1 MSFYQQLLP
10 LRARRQVS
18 ALYPLVPPSLLSN
31 CHPVISS
38 HGGAAQTLMGG
49 SSISARPPSASA
61 SSATAPLGL
70 LKWLKFN
77 VREEGLGLEGGG
89 WGGEGNAMHF

>member
-1 MSFYQQLLP
+1 
-10 LRARRQVS
+10 
-18 ALYPLVPPSLLSN
+18 
-31 CHPVISS
+31 
-38 HGGAAQTLMGG
+38 MGG

-77 VREEGLGLEGGG
+77 VREEGLSLEGDG
-89 WGGEGNAMHF
+89 WGGEGKAMHF